1 MFMFVKCNGIPLSC
15 HTERVD
21 DPCILD
27 LAFVLDASGSIE
39 PAWSNVR
46 RFVAGVVGLVNV
58 SSTGTHVAVI
68 KFGAD
73 SEIVFGFNDGQD
85 KDAVI
90 RRVLG
95 LSGPR
100 PFANTQIHKALN
112 DANDVLF
119 NEATNTYGYRTDDY
133 IRKVRQIRC

>member
-1 MFMFVKCNGIPLSC
+1 MFVKGNVIPLSC

-39 PAWSNVR
+39 RAWPDVR

-58 SSTGTHVAVI
+58 SSEGTHVAVI

-90 RRVLG
+90 RRVLS
-95 LSGPR
+95 LSGPIR
-100 PFANTQIHKALN
+100 FANTQMHKALN
-112 DANDVLF
+112 DANDELF
-119 NEATNTYGYRTDDY
+119 NEVTNSYGYRTEDN